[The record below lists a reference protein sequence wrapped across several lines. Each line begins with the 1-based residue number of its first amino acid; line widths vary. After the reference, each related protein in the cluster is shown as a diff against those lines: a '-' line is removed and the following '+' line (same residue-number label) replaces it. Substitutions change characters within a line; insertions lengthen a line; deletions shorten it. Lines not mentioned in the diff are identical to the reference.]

1 LRRALKVLLESEK
14 QLRVSHD
21 QTTWVTAALLQFA
34 PDQSY
39 IPSSVD
45 TSMVPSPVAFDT
57 SETLSCRDPYT
68 PRLLNFRDTEG
79 KQHHQAHSLQHHQLP
94 PQMLHMA
101 QVEEERPQSFTH
113 SEGRMLHVPSVM
125 AQSDAKVHPAQS
137 PLRKGGDNNSSSD
150 EIAQS
155 SSSLLYDCSHG
166 LLTTSSDFQL
176 LARGDLEDVWTK
188 VLHSY
193 RSNVLRQLMQAQGT
207 LVSLAV
213 AKDTR
218 NAIAHVEFRHPEHKA
233 RAERLQSSTCHAFQM
248 ALGCPVELKF
258 SLASLQKTVLE
269 DSKELPLRQDT
280 IVDSHPNSSLSSSS
294 EQSKLKAQISKASVQ
309 SNGVSKSSEAPDS
322 PLHLDHH
329 SSNCPLQLE
338 GSTGQSPMNPHILKV
353 GSQMWQHSTGLIE
366 PNKTQSQTLK
376 VNKPLNLKGASSVEQ
391 DQLRL
396 ESHLK
401 HIQGPLCWKSSKL
414 GKQFKGKP
422 PRGRAK
428 TKGVF
433 SFRPGPCV
441 GSRSQ

>member
-1 LRRALKVLLESEK
+1 MDWLRGLGISL
-14 QLRVSHD
+14 
-21 QTTWVTAALLQFA
+21 F
-34 PDQSY
+34 
-39 IPSSVD
+39 
-45 TSMVPSPVAFDT
+45 FDWFFPCM
-57 SETLSCRDPYT
+57 LS
-68 PRLLNFRDTEG
+68 
-79 KQHHQAHSLQHHQLP
+79 
-94 PQMLHMA
+94 
-101 QVEEERPQSFTH
+101 
-113 SEGRMLHVPSVM
+113 
-125 AQSDAKVHPAQS
+125 
-137 PLRKGGDNNSSSD
+137 
-150 EIAQS
+150 
-155 SSSLLYDCSHG
+155 
-166 LLTTSSDFQL
+166 
-176 LARGDLEDVWTK
+176 
-188 VLHSY
+188 
-193 RSNVLRQLMQAQGT
+193 
-207 LVSLAV
+207 
-213 AKDTR
+213 DTR

-391 DQLRL
+391 DQL
-396 ESHLK
+396 
-401 HIQGPLCWKSSKL
+401 
-414 GKQFKGKP
+414 
-422 PRGRAK
+422 
-428 TKGVF
+428 
-433 SFRPGPCV
+433 
-441 GSRSQ
+441 

>member
-1 LRRALKVLLESEK
+1 V
-14 QLRVSHD
+14 
-21 QTTWVTAALLQFA
+21 
-34 PDQSY
+34 
-39 IPSSVD
+39 IPSCFLETCQL
-45 TSMVPSPVAFDT
+45 TSFVIQV
-57 SETLSCRDPYT
+57 LSMDWLRG
-68 PRLLNFRDTEG
+68 LG
-79 KQHHQAHSLQHHQLP
+79 ISLFFVWFFP
-94 PQMLHMA
+94 CML
-101 QVEEERPQSFTH
+101 S
-113 SEGRMLHVPSVM
+113 
-125 AQSDAKVHPAQS
+125 
-137 PLRKGGDNNSSSD
+137 
-150 EIAQS
+150 
-155 SSSLLYDCSHG
+155 
-166 LLTTSSDFQL
+166 
-176 LARGDLEDVWTK
+176 
-188 VLHSY
+188 
-193 RSNVLRQLMQAQGT
+193 
-207 LVSLAV
+207 
-213 AKDTR
+213 DTR
-218 NAIAHVEFRHPEHKA
+218 NAIAHVEFEHPEHKA

-269 DSKELPLRQDT
+269 DSKELPLRQDA

-309 SNGVSKSSEAPDS
+309 NNGVPKSSEAPDS

-353 GSQMWQHSTGLIE
+353 GCQMWQHSTGLIE
-366 PNKTQSQTLK
+366 PDKTQSQTLK

-391 DQLRL
+391 DDQLRL

-414 GKQFKGKP
+414 SKQFKGKP